1 MATMQDVAQHAGV
14 SIATVSFVLN
24 GTKAVSEPT
33 KRRVESAMAELG
45 YRRNPA
51 GSALARGRTDIIA
64 LLYPALQRQL
74 HATATR
80 FFTSAAERAQERGF
94 SLVMWPAA
102 NEAQEIDALTKSGLI
117 DGVLLMEVQLEDE
130 RVEALRRGT
139 TPFALIG
146 RTQDPTGLPFVDIDF
161 EQTVISGL
169 EELVARGHTS
179 IAFIYDH
186 SGPTTLH
193 AYGAIARASRTF
205 RDTIAQS
212 GLSGVT
218 VDCRENPRAGREV
231 GETFRER
238 YPDVTA
244 VLIMNE
250 LASPGF
256 MTGLRQ
262 AGTQVPED
270 LAVLSLV
277 SSDTVASMSDPE
289 LAFMRAPAEELGRL
303 GTDAV
308 IDRIT
313 APDSPLPN
321 TLVPCEMV
329 NGNSLPRL
337 TEQA

>member
-1 MATMQDVAQHAGV
+1 MATMQDVARQAGV

-24 GTKAVSEPT
+24 GTKAVTEPT
-33 KRRVESAMAELG
+33 RKRVEAAIAELG

-80 FFTSAAERAQERGF
+80 FFTSAAERAKERGF

-102 NEAQEIDALTKSGLI
+102 NEAHEIDELTRSGLI

-130 RVEALRRGT
+130 RVEALRKGT

-146 RTQDPTGLPFVDIDF
+146 RTQDPTGLPYVDIDF
-161 EQTVISGL
+161 EQTVVSGI
-169 EELVARGHTS
+169 EELVARGHTN
-179 IAFIYDH
+179 IAFLYDH
-186 SGPTTLH
+186 SGPSTLH
-193 AYGAIARASRTF
+193 GYGAIARATRTF
-205 RDTIAQS
+205 QDAVAQS

-218 VDCRENPRAGREV
+218 VDCGENPRAGRKV
-231 GETFRER
+231 GETFRESH
-238 YPDVTA
+238 PHVTA

-256 MTGLRQ
+256 MTGLRK
-262 AGTQVPED
+262 AGTSVPQD
-270 LAVLSLV
+270 LSVLSLV
-277 SSDTVASMSDPE
+277 SSDTVATMCDPE

-313 APDSPLPN
+313 HPDSALPH
-321 TLVPCEMV
+321 TLVPCEMMP
-329 NGNSLPRL
+329 GSSL
-337 TEQA
+337 E